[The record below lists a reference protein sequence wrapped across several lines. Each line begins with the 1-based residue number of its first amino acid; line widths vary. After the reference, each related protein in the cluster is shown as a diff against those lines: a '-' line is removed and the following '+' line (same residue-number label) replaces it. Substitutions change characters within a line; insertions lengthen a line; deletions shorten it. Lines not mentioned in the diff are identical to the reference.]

1 MKRISL
7 IFAAALLATAGTAYA
22 AQNDRVSGT
31 TPNIPD
37 KDAMSQQNLRAMEA
51 ARHKPEYKE
60 GYNKGC
66 SNAMWGTGAN
76 HPRSDRSD
84 VYKFGWVSGYNNC
97 SKGGSV
103 NGAGGLSPAGGAGSR

>member
-7 IFAAALLATAGTAYA
+7 IFAAAMLATASTAYA
-22 AQNDRVSGT
+22 AQNDQVSGT
-31 TPNIPD
+31 TPKIPD
-37 KDAMSQQNLRAMEA
+37 KGAMTQQNLHAMEE

-66 SNAMWGTGAN
+66 SNAMWGSGPD

-84 VYKFGWVSGYNNC
+84 VYKYGWVSGYNNC
-97 SKGGSV
+97 SKGGRV
-103 NGAGGLSPAGGAGSR
+103 NGASGLIPQAGAATR